1 MKHIKKSPI
10 IFGLLSL
17 IAIFAYAKQEKVLQ
31 IFRNGE
37 IIQEYAVDEIDYI
50 EVNDLIGSPSGVR
63 ADVRDNQ
70 ITISWNKVDGA
81 TYNIYRS
88 PDNVNFNLLTS
99 NLTET
104 TYTDTNPLKG
114 TNYYKIKAIVN
125 GVESGYSSSA
135 AGTLADSG
143 LESGIYL
150 GITGFNQALYNY
162 PVIQVSE
169 SSVEGFH
176 EFIDGLTM
184 KNGTLLY
191 YSVDQA
197 INTLQ
202 ATQLPSDLSTAAIVT
217 FTDGL
222 DQGSFMMDIP
232 YNDNNEYLDA
242 LNARIKNEKVCG
254 QSIAAYSIGIRSQD
268 VMDVN
273 MFQNNLKKLA
283 SSDANAF
290 EVTSM
295 SEVNARFKEIA
306 EELSQSN
313 YVQNINIDFPGVPN
327 GTIVRITFDNVNDA
341 SKSNLYIEGSFNRSA
356 LTLEGVKYVGMTS
369 TSGSTLKGTQ
379 HGIFVNYT
387 IEGVHTD
394 NNILISSKFI
404 DEWTYVSS
412 NNSWQKNSEFVKDEN
427 SRVETERS
435 SAVIMLV
442 LDCSS
447 SLAGDFA
454 TAQNNAK
461 DFINTLY
468 EAVGGDSGSGENPGG
483 NDNTIYTTT
492 PTDLSVAIWQDGTRY
507 YLTPEQ
513 YKNANLTNATIEGL
527 TVLSNMGDFII
538 SPYNIQTGNVRK
550 SSALKYYTNL
560 LPDKNQAT
568 VISARYLDINN
579 KLNSIGWEKFGTGQ
593 YDYYFTK
600 TAYNSTFNY
609 SIHLYR
615 YNGGNLAGS
624 NEGSYYNST
633 YCQVRGVMPINHEG
647 PIKWNND
654 NDLSLSVIKDGVRMF
669 IKNNTEDLSQ
679 YDEIEGVYVTLGDQR
694 FIIKLQNE
702 QSGSITVS
710 SAMSLYSEILPN
722 YTQAE
727 IISMKSSQINSALNK
742 FGGAKFANGQY
753 DYYMTNSS
761 YSTTY
766 NYQIHLYRYAG
777 GDLAGSN
784 EGSYY
789 NSEYGLIRGVKTL
802 D

>member
-1 MKHIKKSPI
+1 MKNINKPSI
-10 IFGLLSL
+10 IF
-17 IAIFAYAKQEKVLQ
+17 AIFLSITFFAFAKQEKVLQ

-37 IIQEYAVDEIDYI
+37 IIQEYVVNEIDYI
-50 EVNDLIGSPSGVR
+50 EVNDLIGSPSGVT
-63 ADVRDNQ
+63 ANVNDNQ
-70 ITISWNKVDGA
+70 ITISWNKVESA

-88 PDNVNFNLLTS
+88 PDNVNFNLLAS

-104 TYTDTNPLKG
+104 TYTDTKPLKG
-114 TNYYKIKAIVN
+114 TNYYKVKAVVN

-150 GITGFNQALYNY
+150 GITGFNEALYNY
-162 PVIQVSE
+162 PVMQISE
-169 SSVEGFH
+169 SSIDGYYN
-176 EFIDGLTM
+176 FIDGLTM
-184 KNGTLLY
+184 KLGTVLY

-202 ATQLPSDLSTAAIVT
+202 TAQLPSDLSTAAIVT

-222 DQGSFMMDIP
+222 DQGSFMLDDTHDGDMGYLNDI
-232 YNDNNEYLDA
+232 NQ
-242 LNARIKNEKVCG
+242 RIKNETVSSKP
-254 QSIAAYSIGIRSQD
+254 ITAYSIGLKGND
-268 VMDVN
+268 VKDET
-273 MFQNNLKKLA
+273 MFLNNLKNLA

-290 EVTSM
+290 KVNSM
-295 SEVNARFKEIA
+295 SEVNAKFKEIA
-306 EELSQSN
+306 EQLSQSN
-313 YVQNINIDFPGVPN
+313 YFQTISLKIPGVAN
-327 GTIVRITFDNVNDA
+327 GTIIRFTFDNVNDA
-341 SKSNLYIEGSFNRSA
+341 AKSDLYIEGTFNLSA
-356 LTLEGVKYVGMTS
+356 RALENVKYVGMTS
-369 TSGSTLKGTQ
+369 TSGSTIKGTQ
-379 HGIFVNYT
+379 NGIFVT
-387 IEGVHTD
+387 FTFDGVHTD
-394 NNILISSKFI
+394 NNILINSKFT
-404 DEWTYVSS
+404 DEWTYITS
-412 NNSWQKNSEFVKDEN
+412 NNSWQINSEFDKTEN
-427 SRVETERS
+427 SDIVTERS

-447 SLAGDFA
+447 SLADDFVK
-454 TAQNNAK
+454 AQTNAK
-461 DFINTLY
+461 DFISTLY
-468 EAVGGDSGSGENPGG
+468 QAVGGMENPGEQEE
-483 NDNTIYTTT
+483 TIYSTK
-492 PTDLSVAIWQDGTRY
+492 PIDLSVAIWKDGTRY
-507 YLTPEQ
+507 YLTLDQ

-538 SPYNIQTGNVRK
+538 SPYNIQTGTVRK

-579 KLNSIGWEKFGTGQ
+579 KLNSIGWEKFGTGSS
-593 YDYYFTK
+593 DYYFTK
-600 TAYNSTFNY
+600 TAYNSTYNY

-624 NEGSYYNST
+624 NDGSDYNST
-633 YCQVRGVMPINHEG
+633 YCQVRGVIPINYEG

-727 IISMKSSQINSALNK
+727 IISMKYSQINSALNK
-742 FGGAKFANGQY
+742 FGGAKFANGQN
-753 DYYMTNSS
+753 DYYMTKSS
-761 YSTTY
+761 YSTTF
-766 NYQIHLYRYAG
+766 NYQIHLYRYTG
-777 GDLAGSN
+777 GNLAGSN
-784 EGSYY
+784 DGSYY
-789 NSEYGLIRGVKTL
+789 NSVYGLIRGVKTL